1 MAPGIHVMQVLKRTP
16 NICWRCR
23 RCSSTGMWTRNLRK
37 VQFNQAFR
45 QYYGRAAKLNAA
57 KAIILGANE
66 NQTLMNTVL

>member
-1 MAPGIHVMQVLKRTP
+1 MASGIHIIQVLKRTP

-23 RCSSTGMWTRNLRK
+23 RCSSSELWTRSLRK

-45 QYYGRAAKLNAA
+45 QYYGRATKIDAA

-66 NQTLMNTVL
+66 NQTLMYTVL